1 MVNAIVILI
10 LLLIAIFAVRGTIK
24 HMKGESPCCGGGG
37 ASEVKEEPSKLEGP
51 VIGEKI
57 MQISGMTCEIASLTD
72 GAVLVRAS
80 AGSGKTR
87 VLVER
92 IKMLAGMTK
101 RKVLAITFT
110 NKACEEIRT
119 RLAEVDENLLKKAVE
134 DAGYTVDSIS

>member
-1 MVNAIVILI
+1 MCK
-10 LLLIAIFAVRGTIK
+10 IK
-24 HMKGESPCCGGGG
+24 LS
-37 ASEVKEEPSKLEGP
+37 SK
-51 VIGEKI
+51 
-57 MQISGMTCEIASLTD
+57 QQEIASLTD
-72 GAVLVRAS
+72 GSVLVRAS

-119 RLAEVDENLLKKAVE
+119 RLAEVDENLLEHVFVATFHGLCESIIESHIAV
-134 DAGYTVDSIS
+134 TRFVTMPQIFKL

>member
-1 MVNAIVILI
+1 MCK
-10 LLLIAIFAVRGTIK
+10 IK
-24 HMKGESPCCGGGG
+24 LSP
-37 ASEVKEEPSKLEGP
+37 K
-51 VIGEKI
+51 
-57 MQISGMTCEIASLTD
+57 QQEIASLTD

-119 RLAEVDENLLKKAVE
+119 RLAEVDENLLEHVFVATFHGLCESIIESHIAATRFVTMPQIFADDDRKKILE
-134 DAGYTVDSIS
+134 